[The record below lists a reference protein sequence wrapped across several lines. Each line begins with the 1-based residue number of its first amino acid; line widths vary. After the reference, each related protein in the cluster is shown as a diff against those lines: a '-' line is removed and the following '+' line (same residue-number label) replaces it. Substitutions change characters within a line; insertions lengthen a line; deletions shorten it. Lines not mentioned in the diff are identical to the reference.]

1 LSGPENRSLQDG
13 WFSWDYTTQISVFDW
28 GDTVGGKLDFIDKT
42 MSFRLRPKSVFNNRC
57 LIGWFAPNNRR
68 LSRYEEEESDT

>member
-28 GDTVGGKLDFIDKT
+28 GEAVGGKLDFID
-42 MSFRLRPKSVFNNRC
+42 SPRRHEGHEVFTQALLKGC
-57 LIGWFAPNNRR
+57 
-68 LSRYEEEESDT
+68 